1 MKNEVITLNT
11 LKTRY
16 HAEIYDHM
24 LDSLFDTPVHELV
37 EELIGRMGMAEL
49 DRWAKSIQEDC
60 ELADLYRDGR
70 GSIGVSD
77 LTRS

>member
-1 MKNEVITLNT
+1 MKKEVITLNT
-11 LKTRY
+11 LKNRY
-16 HAEIYDHM
+16 HAEIYDQM
-24 LDSLFDTPVHELV
+24 MDSLFDTPVHELV
-37 EELIGRMGMAEL
+37 EELIGRMDINEL
-49 DRWAKSIQEDC
+49 DKWARSIQEDC